1 MRDGLFLILI
11 IAVANICDAQ
21 RVLSQEELNRLDEE
35 LEMAVKYDEMKL
47 SRLDSLKSQYMK
59 NSMKPQVRLR
69 LCMEVAHE
77 YEKFISDSA
86 LLYYSRAVEM
96 AGASKDSISSI
107 KSRLGRIKV
116 LGVLGLFKEGV
127 DELTEVESGEIPDE
141 MRDEYLD
148 TGRQLYSYMASF
160 AESGTY
166 YEQYNYLL
174 NYYMNEQIKILDKK
188 APAYREFLAE
198 HYYAQGLAQRAK
210 TLFTELVATV
220 PENDNVYARAAANM
234 AIIKEA
240 EGIEDEAAYFFA
252 LSAISDIKSSVKE
265 NTALQKLS
273 LYLYKKGDIEHAY
286 KYLSAS
292 LADAVFCNARLRTN
306 EVSRLMPLVD
316 GAYKVKLD
324 EQRRTLIITTIV
336 VSLLSIGMIVAIL
349 MILKQMRRLHQVRLH
364 LKEANSIKDEYIG
377 HFLELCSIY
386 MDRLDNFCKVV
397 IRKITAGQAEE
408 LVKMTKSSK
417 FAEDQHKMFYE
428 NFDGA
433 FLHIYPT
440 FIDEFNALLQPEERI
455 EVKEQGKLTTE
466 LRIFALLR
474 MGVDD
479 SAKVARFLH
488 YSVNTI
494 YAYRNKVKNKAV
506 DRENFEENVMKI
518 GTIN

>member
-1 MRDGLFLILI
+1 
-11 IAVANICDAQ
+11 
-21 RVLSQEELNRLDEE
+21 
-35 LEMAVKYDEMKL
+35 
-47 SRLDSLKSQYMK
+47 
-59 NSMKPQVRLR
+59 
-69 LCMEVAHE
+69 
-77 YEKFISDSA
+77 
-86 LLYYSRAVEM
+86 
-96 AGASKDSISSI
+96 
-107 KSRLGRIKV
+107 
-116 LGVLGLFKEGV
+116 
-127 DELTEVESGEIPDE
+127 
-141 MRDEYLD
+141 
-148 TGRQLYSYMASF
+148 
-160 AESGTY
+160 
-166 YEQYNYLL
+166 
-174 NYYMNEQIKILDKK
+174 
-188 APAYREFLAE
+188 
-198 HYYAQGLAQRAK
+198 
-210 TLFTELVATV
+210 
-220 PENDNVYARAAANM
+220 
-234 AIIKEA
+234 
-240 EGIEDEAAYFFA
+240 
-252 LSAISDIKSSVKE
+252 
-265 NTALQKLS
+265 
-273 LYLYKKGDIEHAY
+273 
-286 KYLSAS
+286 
-292 LADAVFCNARLRTN
+292 
-306 EVSRLMPLVD
+306 MPLVD